1 MRPIQRS
8 YFAGSWDVIRTF
20 RRCWYGA
27 VSRRNSKKGSRR
39 VSRSR
44 NTSLTMIIADLAKLP
59 GGTFPARRWGRGLV
73 GQLGQ
78 PIAAKGFSM
87 GYSILEPKGGQVPWH
102 NQEQEEVYFI
112 VQGEGEICVGTE
124 RSPIKAG
131 QAVFMP
137 PTLFH
142 QLTNTGDEPMHMI
155 YVYCPG
161 GDVAHWR
168 QELTGS
174 LPKAGEGA
182 IPPLPEGAQPQ
193 CTKAPV

>member
-1 MRPIQRS
+1 
-8 YFAGSWDVIRTF
+8 
-20 RRCWYGA
+20 
-27 VSRRNSKKGSRR
+27 
-39 VSRSR
+39 
-44 NTSLTMIIADLAKLP
+44 MIIADLAKLP

-87 GYSILEPKGGQVPWH
+87 GFSILEPKGGQVPWH

-137 PTLFH
+137 PTVFH
-142 QLTNTGDEPMHMI
+142 QYDLCLLPRRRRRALAARAERH
-155 YVYCPG
+155 VAQG
-161 GDVAHWR
+161 GRRSDPAAAGRCAAAVHEGPRGVDALAVGR
-168 QELTGS
+168 IGAVLRRGLER
-174 LPKAGEGA
+174 AGEQSFEKRLGGFFGDGRDFDVVETG
-182 IPPLPEGAQPQ
+182 LF
-193 CTKAPV
+193 